1 MEESVSKRSRIQDAA
16 VALFHEQGVEATSV
30 NEISGVQMSQ
40 KGRSMYIIRIRRN

>member
-30 NEISGVQMSQ
+30 NNDCQACKCH
-40 KGRSMYIIRIRRN
+40 KGTFYVYYKG